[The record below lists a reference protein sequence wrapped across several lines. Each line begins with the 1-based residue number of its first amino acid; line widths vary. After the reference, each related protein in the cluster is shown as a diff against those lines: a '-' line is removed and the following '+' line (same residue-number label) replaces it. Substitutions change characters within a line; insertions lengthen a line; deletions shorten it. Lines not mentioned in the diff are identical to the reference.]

1 MLAEV
6 GLDVNV
12 ALADDFLGFI
22 VIVLMR
28 NAFNKFY
35 F

>member
-1 MLAEV
+1 MLTEV

-12 ALADDFLGFI
+12 ALTGDFLVFI
-22 VIVLMR
+22 VIALMR
-28 NAFNKFY
+28 NAFNKLY

>member
-1 MLAEV
+1 MLTEV

-12 ALADDFLGFI
+12 ALTGDFLVFI
-22 VIVLMR
+22 VIALIR
-28 NAFNKFY
+28 NAFNKLY

>member
-1 MLAEV
+1 MLTEV

-12 ALADDFLGFI
+12 APNGDFLVFT
-22 VIVLMR
+22 VIELIR
-28 NAFNKFY
+28 NVFNKLY

>member
-1 MLAEV
+1 MFFEV

-12 ALADDFLGFI
+12 ALTGDFPVFI
-22 VIVLMR
+22 MIALMK
-28 NAFNKFY
+28 NAFNKLY